1 METGTATTFAGY
13 ETLRDSRQGD
23 PVTAEETGMR
33 RLATIAIMLMA
44 VTLPTGS
51 GLGRT
56 QSPSLSAPRLQA
68 SVEIDSRDVFI
79 YRYALENGA
88 ASTAA
93 IQKMTIDIS
102 LPAGA
107 SRLSASG
114 LAHGPGYFVAELSL
128 QSRTLTTG
136 EAIAVGLSAPQPGW
150 RTTVGT
156 NATARWIASNDSALI
171 RPRQRLGGFS
181 LASHG
186 PPSLRRFTVAPYI
199 DPRLAPVDPPQPD
212 ALEVER
218 FEQEFNDYVE
228 SQSVTGFTLA
238 PSALK
243 AMTPDALLANL
254 ASQVAQART
263 LRWISNDAMTR
274 NVTDKLQAAR
284 TAIARSQVDA
294 SGNILG
300 GLRTEVAALSGK
312 GFTSEA
318 VALVDLNV
326 QYALRLLANR

>member
-1 METGTATTFAGY
+1 
-13 ETLRDSRQGD
+13 
-23 PVTAEETGMR
+23 MR
-33 RLATIAIMLMA
+33 RLATAIMLMA
-44 VTLPTGS
+44 VTLPTGP
-51 GLGRT
+51 GLGRA
-56 QSPSLSAPRLQA
+56 QSPSLSTPRLQV

-79 YRYALENGA
+79 YSYALENGA

-93 IQKMTIDIS
+93 IWRMTIDIS

-107 SRLSASG
+107 SRPSASG
-114 LAHGPGYFVAELSL
+114 VAHGPGYFIPELSAPG
-128 QSRTLTTG
+128 RAGTTG

-150 RTTVGT
+150 RTTIGPD
-156 NATARWIASNDSALI
+156 ATARWIASNDSALI
-171 RPRQRLGGFS
+171 RPRQRLAGFS

-199 DPRLAPVDPPQPD
+199 DPQLAPVDPPQPD
-212 ALEVER
+212 ALEQER
-218 FEQEFNDYVE
+218 FQQEFDQYVE

-238 PSALK
+238 PSALP
-243 AMTPDALLANL
+243 AMTPDAWLANL
-254 ASQVAQART
+254 ARQVAQARAQ
-263 LRWISNDAMTR
+263 RWISTDAMTR

-294 SGNILG
+294 SGNVLG
-300 GLRTEVAALSGK
+300 ALRTEVAALSGK

-326 QYALRLLANR
+326 QYVLRLLAKR

>member
-1 METGTATTFAGY
+1 
-13 ETLRDSRQGD
+13 
-23 PVTAEETGMR
+23 MR
-33 RLATIAIMLMA
+33 RLATIAIVLMA
-44 VTLPTGS
+44 LTLLTGP
-51 GLGRT
+51 GLGRA

-68 SVEIDSRDVFI
+68 SVEIDSGDVFI

-93 IQKMTIDIS
+93 IWRMTIDIS
-102 LPAGA
+102 LPVGA
-107 SRLSASG
+107 SRPSAFG
-114 LAHGPGYFVAELSL
+114 VPHGPGYFVAES
-128 QSRTLTTG
+128 SVPGRTLTTG

-156 NATARWIASNDSALI
+156 NATARWIAVNDAALI
-171 RPRQRLGGFS
+171 SPKQRVAGFS

-186 PPSLRRFTVAPYI
+186 PPSLRRYTVTPYI
-199 DPRLAPVDPPQPD
+199 DPHLAPVEPPQPD

-218 FEQEFNDYVE
+218 FEQEFDQYVE
-228 SQSVTGFTLA
+228 SQSVRGLTLA

-243 AMTPDALLANL
+243 AMTPDVLLANL

-300 GLRTEVAALSGK
+300 ALRTEVAALSGK

-318 VALVDLNV
+318 VALVDVNV
-326 QYALRLLANR
+326 QFILRLLAKR

>member
-1 METGTATTFAGY
+1 
-13 ETLRDSRQGD
+13 
-23 PVTAEETGMR
+23 MR
-33 RLATIAIMLMA
+33 FATIAIMLVA
-44 VTLPTGS
+44 VTLPTGP
-51 GLGRT
+51 GLGRA

-68 SVEIDSRDVFI
+68 SIEIDSRDIFI

-93 IQKMTIDIS
+93 IWRMTIDIS

-107 SRLSASG
+107 SRPSAVG
-114 LAHGPGYFVAELSL
+114 VAHGPGYFVAELSA
-128 QSRTLTTG
+128 QARTLTTG

-171 RPRQRLGGFS
+171 RPRQRLVGFS

-186 PPSLRRFTVAPYI
+186 PPSLRRFTVVPYI
-199 DPRLAPVDPPQPD
+199 DPQLAPVDPPQPD
-212 ALEVER
+212 ALEPER

-228 SQSVTGFTLA
+228 SQSVTGLTLA

-294 SGNILG
+294 SGKILG
-300 GLRTEVAALSGK
+300 ALRTEVAALSGK

-318 VALVDLNV
+318 VTLMDVNV
-326 QYALRLLANR
+326 QYVLRLLAKR

>member
-1 METGTATTFAGY
+1 
-13 ETLRDSRQGD
+13 
-23 PVTAEETGMR
+23 MR

-44 VTLPTGS
+44 VTLPTGP
-51 GLGRT
+51 GLGRA

-93 IQKMTIDIS
+93 IWRMTIDIS

-107 SRLSASG
+107 SRPSAFG
-114 LAHGPGYFVAELSL
+114 VAHGPGYFVAELSVPG
-128 QSRTLTTG
+128 RTLTTG
-136 EAIAVGLSAPQPGW
+136 EAIAVGLSAPPGW

-156 NATARWIASNDSALI
+156 DATARWIAVNDAALI
-171 RPRQRLGGFS
+171 SPKQRLAGFS

-199 DPRLAPVDPPQPD
+199 DPQLAPVEPPQPD
-212 ALEVER
+212 ALEAER
-218 FEQEFNDYVE
+218 FEQEFDQYVE
-228 SQSVTGFTLA
+228 SQSVTGLTLA

-294 SGNILG
+294 SGKILG
-300 GLRTEVAALSGK
+300 ALRTEVAALSGK

-318 VALVDLNV
+318 VALVDVNV
-326 QYALRLLANR
+326 QYVLRLLAKR

>member
-1 METGTATTFAGY
+1 
-13 ETLRDSRQGD
+13 
-23 PVTAEETGMR
+23 MR
-33 RLATIAIMLMA
+33 RLATIAIVLMA
-44 VTLPTGS
+44 VTLPTGP
-51 GLGRT
+51 GVGRA
-56 QSPSLSAPRLQA
+56 QSSSLSAPRVQA
-68 SVEIDSRDVFI
+68 SVELDPRGVFI
-79 YRYALENGA
+79 YRYVLQNGA

-93 IQKMTIDIS
+93 IWRLTIDIS

-107 SRLSASG
+107 SRPSAVG
-114 LAHGPGYFVAELSL
+114 VAHGPGYFAAELSVPG
-128 QSRTLTTG
+128 RPLTTG

-156 NATARWIASNDSALI
+156 DATARWIAVNDAALI
-171 RPRQRLGGFS
+171 SPKQRLAGFS

-199 DPRLAPVDPPQPD
+199 DPQLAPVEPPQPD
-212 ALEVER
+212 ALEAER
-218 FEQEFNDYVE
+218 FEQEFEHYVE
-228 SQSVTGFTLA
+228 SQSVTGLTLG

-263 LRWISNDAMTR
+263 VRWISNDAMTR
-274 NVTDKLQAAR
+274 NVTDKLQVAR

-294 SGNILG
+294 SEKILSA
-300 GLRTEVAALSGK
+300 LRAEVGALSGK

-318 VALVDLNV
+318 VALVDVNV
-326 QYALRLLANR
+326 QYVLRLLAKR

>member
-1 METGTATTFAGY
+1 
-13 ETLRDSRQGD
+13 
-23 PVTAEETGMR
+23 MR

-44 VTLPTGS
+44 VTVPTGP
-51 GLGRT
+51 GLGWA

-68 SVEIDSRDVFI
+68 SVEIDRRGVFI

-93 IQKMTIDIS
+93 IWRMAIDIS

-107 SRLSASG
+107 SRPSAAG
-114 LAHGPGYFVAELSL
+114 VAHGAGYFVAELSVPG
-128 QSRTLTTG
+128 RALTTG

-150 RTTVGT
+150 RTTVGAD
-156 NATARWIASNDSALI
+156 ATARWIAVDTGAHIS
-171 RPRQRLGGFS
+171 PKQRLAGFS

-199 DPRLAPVDPPQPD
+199 DPRLAPVEPPQPD
-212 ALEVER
+212 ALEAER
-218 FEQEFNDYVE
+218 FQQEFDDYVE
-228 SQSVTGFTLA
+228 SQSVTGLTLA
-238 PSALK
+238 PSALT
-243 AMTPDALLANL
+243 AMTPDAVLANL
-254 ASQVAQART
+254 AGQVAQART

-284 TAIARSQVDA
+284 EAIARSQVDA
-294 SGNILG
+294 SGNILRA
-300 GLRTEVAALSGK
+300 LRTEVAALSGK

-318 VALVDLNV
+318 VALVDVNV
-326 QYALRLLANR
+326 QYALRLLAKR

>member
-1 METGTATTFAGY
+1 
-13 ETLRDSRQGD
+13 
-23 PVTAEETGMR
+23 
-33 RLATIAIMLMA
+33 
-44 VTLPTGS
+44 
-51 GLGRT
+51 
-56 QSPSLSAPRLQA
+56 
-68 SVEIDSRDVFI
+68 
-79 YRYALENGA
+79 
-88 ASTAA
+88 
-93 IQKMTIDIS
+93 MTIDIS

-107 SRLSASG
+107 SKPLAFG
-114 LAHGPGYFVAELSL
+114 LAHGPGYFVAELSA
-128 QSRTLTTG
+128 QGRTLTTG

-156 NATARWIASNDSALI
+156 DATARWIAVNDAARISPKQSLA
-171 RPRQRLGGFS
+171 GFS
-181 LASHG
+181 LVSHG

-199 DPRLAPVDPPQPD
+199 DPQLAPVEPPQPD
-212 ALEVER
+212 ALEAER
-218 FEQEFNDYVE
+218 FEQEFDQYVE
-228 SQSVTGFTLA
+228 SQSVTGLTLA
-238 PSALK
+238 PSALQ

-300 GLRTEVAALSGK
+300 ALRTEVAALSGK

-318 VALVDLNV
+318 VALVDVNV
-326 QYALRLLANR
+326 QYVLRLLAKR

>member
-1 METGTATTFAGY
+1 
-13 ETLRDSRQGD
+13 
-23 PVTAEETGMR
+23 MR

-44 VTLPTGS
+44 VTLPTGP
-51 GLGRT
+51 GLGRA
-56 QSPSLSAPRLQA
+56 QSPSAPRLQA
-68 SVEIDSRDVFI
+68 SVEIDPRGVFI

-93 IQKMTIDIS
+93 IWRMTIDIS

-107 SRLSASG
+107 SRPSALG
-114 LAHGPGYFVAELSL
+114 VAHGPGYFVAELSVPG
-128 QSRTLTTG
+128 RTLRTG

-156 NATARWIASNDSALI
+156 DATARWIAVNDAALI
-171 RPRQRLGGFS
+171 SPKQRLAGFS

-199 DPRLAPVDPPQPD
+199 DPQRAPVEPPQPD
-212 ALEVER
+212 ALEAER
-218 FEQEFNDYVE
+218 FEQEFDQYVE
-228 SQSVTGFTLA
+228 SQSVTGLTLA

-300 GLRTEVAALSGK
+300 ALRTEVAALSDK

-318 VALVDLNV
+318 VALVDVNV
-326 QYALRLLANR
+326 QYVLRLLTKR

>member
-1 METGTATTFAGY
+1 
-13 ETLRDSRQGD
+13 
-23 PVTAEETGMR
+23 
-33 RLATIAIMLMA
+33 
-44 VTLPTGS
+44 
-51 GLGRT
+51 
-56 QSPSLSAPRLQA
+56 
-68 SVEIDSRDVFI
+68 
-79 YRYALENGA
+79 
-88 ASTAA
+88 
-93 IQKMTIDIS
+93 MTIDIS

-107 SRLSASG
+107 SRPSAVG
-114 LAHGPGYFVAELSL
+114 VAHGPGYFVAELSMPG
-128 QSRTLTTG
+128 RTLTTG

-156 NATARWIASNDSALI
+156 DATARWIAVNDAALI
-171 RPRQRLGGFS
+171 SPKQRLAGFS

-199 DPRLAPVDPPQPD
+199 DPHLAPVEPPQPD
-212 ALEVER
+212 ALEAER
-218 FEQEFNDYVE
+218 FEQDFDHYVQ
-228 SQSVTGFTLA
+228 SQSVTGLTLA

-284 TAIARSQVDA
+284 TAIARRQVDA

-300 GLRTEVAALSGK
+300 ALRTEVAALSGK

-318 VALVDLNV
+318 VALVDVNV
-326 QYALRLLANR
+326 QYVLRLLAKR